1 MGRLNH
7 TRLNSYLL
15 DPETHIQYI
24 VWRCSLTG
32 GHKGN
37 SSRIQVLEERCRGGS
52 IVNEDANGGRE
63 SDSFVRVANVKGG
76 GGSLKKS
83 DLPTQVI
90 TKV

>member
-1 MGRLNH
+1 
-7 TRLNSYLL
+7 
-15 DPETHIQYI
+15 
-24 VWRCSLTG
+24 
-32 GHKGN
+32 
-37 SSRIQVLEERCRGGS
+37 
-52 IVNEDANGGRE
+52 VNEDANGGRE